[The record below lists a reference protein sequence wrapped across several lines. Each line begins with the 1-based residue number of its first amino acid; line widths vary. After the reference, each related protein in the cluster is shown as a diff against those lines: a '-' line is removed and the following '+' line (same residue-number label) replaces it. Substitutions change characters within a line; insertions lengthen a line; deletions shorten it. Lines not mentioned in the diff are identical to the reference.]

1 MFEDDD
7 WLNAPQQGG
16 SRDPLVEQ
24 EYTRIAS
31 KYSDAGYRE
40 GITDGKLST
49 LQQGFDEAFA
59 QSVSLSRRMGALRGR
74 AAALLA
80 FAKASSSSSSPTS
93 VPILNSIS
101 HSQQALLDDL
111 HDYIKQLSSIRR
123 SEVLPEDLERIA
135 HEREDHAAASA
146 STSNGVFELDTTDE
160 REMESLEKSL
170 EMFGSASGTKAN
182 QDDEKEEEE
191 KKYGEEGIQRLE
203 AKLKELEGRFRG

>member
-1 MFEDDD
+1 
-7 WLNAPQQGG
+7 
-16 SRDPLVEQ
+16 
-24 EYTRIAS
+24 
-31 KYSDAGYRE
+31 
-40 GITDGKLST
+40 
-49 LQQGFDEAFA
+49 
-59 QSVSLSRRMGALRGR
+59 MGALRGR

-111 HDYIKQLSSIRR
+111 HDYIKRLSSIRR
-123 SEVLPEDLERIA
+123 SEVLSEDLERIA

-170 EMFGSASGTKAN
+170 EMFGSASGTEAN
-182 QDDEKEEEE
+182 QDDEKEGEE